1 MINRI
6 IGAVVRAFCVAFAVL
21 YPTLVVASS
30 TNQGNTVGVFL
41 ALIAGVL
48 TFSEY
53 VSRAPSFIEFRWA
66 PPFNRIRFA
75 ALFACVLFFSGIFL
89 SSNYESVL
97 FEISLSVA
105 TIFGHL
111 SDFVY
116 SPVRLIIL
124 MLPSEAAPELIDTVR
139 IAAGFG
145 SVLAALCVM
154 AFAVFIYVLNWPS
167 NSGAFNV
174 WMNLPLFDPVQG
186 KDILELMER
195 DARVNLMLGALMP
208 FLIPAVVK
216 LATPLISTALLQ
228 EPQALVW
235 ILIAWVLIPTSL
247 LMRGMAM
254 MRVCQMIALKRQQ
267 RDNDDRFVAA

>member
-6 IGAVVRAFCVAFAVL
+6 IGAFVRALCVAFAVL

-30 TNQGNTVGVFL
+30 TNQGSTAGVFL

-53 VSRAPSFIEFRWA
+53 VSLAPSFIEFRWA
-66 PPFNRIRFA
+66 PPFNRVRFMT
-75 ALFACVLFFSGIFL
+75 LFASVLFFCGIFL
-89 SSNYESVL
+89 QTDYDSVL
-97 FEISLSVA
+97 FDVSLSVG

-111 SDFVY
+111 ADFVY
-116 SPVRLIIL
+116 SPVRLMTL
-124 MLPSEAAPELIDTVR
+124 MLPNEASPELIETVR
-139 IAAGFG
+139 VAAGFG
-145 SVLAALCVM
+145 LVLAALCVLV
-154 AFAVFIYVLNWPS
+154 FAIFIYVLNWPL
-167 NSGAFNV
+167 NSGTFNV

-208 FLIPAVVK
+208 FMIPAVVK
-216 LATPLISTALLQ
+216 LATPLISAAVLQ

-235 ILIAWVLIPTSL
+235 IMTAWVLIPTSL
-247 LMRGMAM
+247 IMRGMAM
-254 MRVCQMIALKRQQ
+254 MRVCQMIALKRRQ
-267 RDNDDRFVAA
+267 RDNNDHFVAA